1 MNFFFLSSG
10 RTTKMRLFRFG
21 YSRAGANLRRRPVS
35 FTSLA
40 RASSEKKIEKKIHFD
55 SNFGERSCGPPIDQ
69 FNCYFQLYLWPKER
83 KKNFQLNQGSL
94 HIIRWC
100 LSGFEFFWFRA
111 HFADAH
117 KTISHFLVSGGNYT
131 HSHALTLHHRDC
143 GAFRSLIGACDPP

>member
-1 MNFFFLSSG
+1 MKWIFFFFRPDGRRKCGYFVSVIRGRAQIYDGDLSV
-10 RTTKMRLFRFG
+10 LLL
-21 YSRAGANLRRRPVS
+21 SRAPAL
-35 FTSLA
+35 
-40 RASSEKKIEKKIHFD
+40 KKKIHFD

-69 FNCYFQLYLWPKER
+69 FNCYFQLYLWPKE